1 MEVFM
6 ERKLFLSEDL
16 EEDIVMDDG
25 KVVADEDQ
33 MLINVLTAT
42 IKSE

>member
-1 MEVFM
+1 M